1 MKNIMYCIYNGR
13 HHGHGRAYI
22 NISRMSKRGALN
34 SSPPHL
40 KRFIVKVLY
49 IQTHTH
55 ALAFSSIAEIGCSQP
70 TPGPRAV
77 EEYTAVNVSERARS
91 VTV

>member
-1 MKNIMYCIYNGR
+1 MCSIPNEKHYVLHIYNGR

-49 IQTHTH
+49 TNTHTH
-55 ALAFSSIAEIGCSQP
+55 AHSVALLRLDALNRLLARVLLKNIL
-70 TPGPRAV
+70 R
-77 EEYTAVNVSERARS
+77 
-91 VTV
+91 